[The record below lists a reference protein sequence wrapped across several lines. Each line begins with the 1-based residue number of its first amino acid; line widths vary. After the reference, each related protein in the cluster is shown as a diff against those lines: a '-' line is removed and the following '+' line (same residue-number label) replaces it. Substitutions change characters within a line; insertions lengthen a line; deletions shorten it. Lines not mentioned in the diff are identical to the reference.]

1 MLRQKSSYRK
11 DIETDKKTKSKEK
24 IELKFTIE
32 QKQVKANF
40 LQKILIYDDFNN
52 KMSRHIQNAF
62 CFF

>member
-52 KMSRHIQNAF
+52 KMSRHIQNVF